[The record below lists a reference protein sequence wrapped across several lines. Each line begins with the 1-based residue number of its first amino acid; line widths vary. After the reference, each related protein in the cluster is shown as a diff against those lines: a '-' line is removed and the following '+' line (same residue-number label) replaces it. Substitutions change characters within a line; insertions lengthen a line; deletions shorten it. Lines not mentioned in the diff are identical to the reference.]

1 MAYKP
6 STGDIAARVGK
17 AAEAWSPMIEHGIKA
32 DILARSQAAKTAQWA
47 KEKQL
52 DAMKYG
58 VEISAAQL
66 KEFNDGMGEGT
77 FSIAEE
83 GEMRNAYFEAF
94 NRTYDN
100 LEEYYRLSGVPIT
113 QKKVT
118 NLTPLISNLFE
129 SWKKQNPNGDSAVLK
144 WGIED
149 GVWGDVMKRIHPS
162 IHRDDAQRVWE
173 SLWNDKFADWK
184 GRDVGEGKIDPRS
197 FAGGLAE
204 VGIIVDYPWEAF
216 QKVGEFASHV
226 YTGKADYSPW
236 GEDDREVRSGLR
248 DLLGVRSYEQDRARQ
263 DAEVLSELR
272 GETYRGKPT
281 ITPTGEYQP
290 MGMFGGGNGLIDG
303 WLPNM
308 PDAPLDEPL
317 AADVA
322 NLEKSVDTLE
332 DIEERAQKREKGEGK
347 REFDVSRDISQEAA
361 TFLTQL
367 LEAMAAYGNEEAEAM
382 LSRQFLNL
390 SSGAKKEIQNYL
402 MSM

>member
-6 STGDIAARVGK
+6 SLGDYAARVGR
-17 AAEAWSPMIEHGIKA
+17 AAEKWTPMIEHGIKSDMVA
-32 DILARSQAAKTAQWA
+32 DARLAETAKWA

-52 DAMKYG
+52 EAMKVG
-58 VEISAAQL
+58 FETSAEML
-66 KEFNDGMGEGT
+66 KEFTTGLKDGT

-100 LEEYYRLSGVPIT
+100 LEEYYRLSGVPLT
-113 QKKVT
+113 MKKEKH
-118 NLTPLISNLFE
+118 LTPLISNLFE
-129 SWKKQNPNGDSAVLK
+129 SWKKQNPKGDSAVLK
-144 WGIED
+144 WGVED
-149 GVWGDVMKRIHPS
+149 GVWGDAMKRMHPS
-162 IHRDDAQRVWE
+162 INKDDAQRVWE
-173 SLWNDKFADWK
+173 SLWNEKFADWE
-184 GRDVGEGKIDPRS
+184 GRKTPDEDLIPRASVAGVLSEGVGGILDFVWEGY
-197 FAGGLAE
+197 E
-204 VGIIVDYPWEAF
+204 
-216 QKVGEFASHV
+216 KVGERASSV
-226 YTGKADYSPW
+226 WRNQDRMTPW
-236 GEDDREVRSGLR
+236 DTNENRIERWMKDV
-248 DLLGVRSYEQDRARQ
+248 LGVRQQEQARS
-263 DAEVLSELR
+263 D
-272 GETYRGKPT
+272 KP
-281 ITPTGEYQP
+281 IIDPTGEVQT

-308 PDAPLDEPL
+308 PDAPFDEPL

-332 DIEERAQKREKGEGK
+332 DIEERAQEREK
-347 REFDVSRDISQEAA
+347 RDVDVSRDISQEAA
-361 TFLTQL
+361 TFLTSL

>member
-6 STGDIAARVGK
+6 SLGDYAARVDK
-17 AAEAWSPMIEHGIKA
+17 AAEKWSPMIEHGIKA
-32 DILARSQAAKTAQWA
+32 DILAKTQAAKTAQWA

-52 DAMKYG
+52 DAIKLG
-58 VEISAAQL
+58 FETSAAQL
-66 KEFNDGMGEGT
+66 KEFNTGLANDT

-83 GEMRNAYFEAF
+83 GAMRDAYFEAF

-100 LEEYYRLSGVPIT
+100 LEEFYRLSGVPIT
-113 QKKVT
+113 QKKEKH
-118 NLTPLISNLFE
+118 LTPLISNLFE

-144 WGIED
+144 WGVED
-149 GVWGDVMKRIHPS
+149 GVWGDVMKRLHPS
-162 IHRDDAQRVWE
+162 IHKDDAQRVWE
-173 SLWNDKFADWK
+173 SLWNEKFADWK
-184 GRDVGEGKIDPRS
+184 GRVPDDEDLIPRASVAGAISGPIMGGFVDFAWEGVEKAGETLSSIYRMQNRYTPWDWNENRAQLWAEDFLGVQPAED
-197 FAGGLAE
+197 AE
-204 VGIIVDYPWEAF
+204 VGRHWMRPDPDKARSDKPIID
-216 QKVGEFASHV
+216 
-226 YTGKADYSPW
+226 
-236 GEDDREVRSGLR
+236 
-248 DLLGVRSYEQDRARQ
+248 
-263 DAEVLSELR
+263 
-272 GETYRGKPT
+272 
-281 ITPTGEYQP
+281 PTGEVQT

-332 DIEERAQKREKGEGK
+332 DIEGRAQEREK
-347 REFDVSRDISQEAA
+347 REFDVNRDISQEAA